1 MPVDSGS
8 VRPYRSAN
16 MKWAAYAIVSLG
28 CGFACVSAN
37 ADCPDG
43 QLQFSFSNL
52 PVREAFAL
60 FADFAG
66 LKPEIDLSLTQSEPM
81 SFGCTP
87 WRSRYEAC
95 RSPPPVAEN
104 RERDHVC
111 VQEVELNTRPGEAP

>member
-87 WRSRYEAC
+87 WRIAATKLADRHHLSLRIENGIMYVSRK
-95 RSPPPVAEN
+95 
-104 RERDHVC
+104 
-111 VQEVELNTRPGEAP
+111 